1 MSAEQIDF
9 LQKETDTRRKNLLE
23 ANGKRLFL

>member
-1 MSAEQIDF
+1 MDY

-23 ANGKRLFL
+23 ANGKKIFL